1 MGFKINHL
9 HIKTAD
15 PQKAVNWFVD
25 NLGARIVSENRSGET
40 TGFRIDLHGLSMNVT
55 GFITGQKLEQ
65 HFGMEH
71 LALDTDD
78 LPGTVKKLRAKG
90 ARILEE
96 RQLPDGRH
104 VCFFE
109 GPEGVRLEVM
119 EVLKKM
125 S

>member
-1 MGFKINHL
+1 MAFQINHL
-9 HIKTAD
+9 HIKTSD
-15 PQKAVNWFVD
+15 PRKTAQWFVE
-25 NLGARIVSENRSGET
+25 NLGAKIAAENRNGDRVS
-40 TGFRIDLHGLSMNVT
+40 FRLDLHGLGLNVT
-55 GFITGQKLEQ
+55 DFLEGQKLGQ
-65 HFGMEH
+65 HYGMEH

-78 LPGTVKKLRAKG
+78 IAGEVQKLKARG

-119 EVLKKM
+119 EWKK
-125 S
+125 

>member
-1 MGFKINHL
+1 MAFKINHV
-9 HIKTAD
+9 HIKTSD
-15 PQKAVNWFVD
+15 PRKTARWFVE
-25 NLGARIVSENRSGET
+25 NLGAKIATENRNGERVS
-40 TGFRIDLHGLSMNVT
+40 FRLDLHGLSLNVT
-55 GFITGQKLEQ
+55 DFVEGQKLEQ
-65 HFGMEH
+65 HYGMEH

-78 LPGTVKKLRAKG
+78 LTGVVQKLRSSS

-119 EVLKKM
+119 EMRK
-125 S
+125 

>member
-1 MGFKINHL
+1 MAFKINHL

-15 PQKAVNWFVD
+15 PQKTVKWFVD
-25 NLGARIVSENRSGET
+25 NLGAKIVAEHLSAET
-40 TGFRIDLHGLSMNVT
+40 VGFRVDLHGLRLNVT
-55 GFITGQKLEQ
+55 GFVKGQKLEQ

-78 LPGTVKKLRAKG
+78 LRDTVENIKASG
-90 ARILEE
+90 ARILEQ
-96 RQLPDGRH
+96 RQLPDGRN

-119 EVLKKM
+119 ELKA
-125 S
+125 

>member
-1 MGFKINHL
+1 MAFKINHL

-15 PQKAVNWFVD
+15 PQKTVKWFVD
-25 NLGARIVSENRSGET
+25 NLGAKIVGENLSAET
-40 TGFRIDLHGLSMNVT
+40 VGFRVDLHGLRLNVT
-55 GFITGQKLEQ
+55 GFVKGQKLEQ

-78 LPGTVKKLRAKG
+78 LHDTVEKIKASG
-90 ARILEE
+90 ARILEQ

-119 EVLKKM
+119 EIKT
-125 S
+125 